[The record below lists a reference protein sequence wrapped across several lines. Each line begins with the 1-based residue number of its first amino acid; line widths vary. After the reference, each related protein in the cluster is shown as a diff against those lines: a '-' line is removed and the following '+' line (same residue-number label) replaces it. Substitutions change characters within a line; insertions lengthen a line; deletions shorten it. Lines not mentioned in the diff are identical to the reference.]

1 MFFLHGALMPRC
13 AILIFLLCQ
22 AMLMAQAPTW
32 STALPQTPYRL
43 YAVGVVSL
51 QQNEAGARKK
61 ASLAARLEL
70 ILTLRTK
77 ARGSVTAQSRTV
89 RLWDEGRET
98 TQSSIGTFG
107 TRMDL
112 QAFAEAL
119 PGLEVQEV
127 WVDRVQGQVF
137 ALAAL
142 DLVRARAA
150 HAEDGRAL
158 QAQVIASL
166 SEATGN
172 GWKERLSRFMEAQ
185 VLADRLTTWT
195 DTRALLAAAGIPP
208 EPLGPNPAQ
217 VRELRERAQLSL
229 ALVETLD
236 LPVDLVTGLHAW
248 RSMRSLGIPAP
259 SPLRLTTRATS
270 DWSQLMDL
278 ERVRAQWTLVLI
290 SPEGDLL
297 SVWTFE
303 EQAVGATRAE
313 ALQRLTGK
321 LLPRVHESL
330 DRWFGFPSPSQSPS
344 LTEAS

>member
-1 MFFLHGALMPRC
+1 MLFFIGALMSRC
-13 AILIFLLCQ
+13 SILILLLGQ
-22 AMLMAQAPTW
+22 ALLVAQAPVWAT
-32 STALPQTPYRL
+32 TLPQTPHRL

-51 QQNEAGARKK
+51 QEDEAGARVK
-61 ASLAARLEL
+61 ARQAARLEL
-70 ILTLRTK
+70 LLTLRTK
-77 ARGSVTAQSRTV
+77 ARGTVTAQSRTLRV
-89 RLWDEGRET
+89 WDEGRESS
-98 TQSSIGTFG
+98 QVSIGTFG

-112 QAFAEAL
+112 QTFAEAL

-127 WVDRVQGQVF
+127 WVDRARGQVF

-142 DLVRARAA
+142 DLVRAREA

-158 QAQVIASL
+158 HAQLAASL
-166 SEATGN
+166 LETSRK
-172 GWKERLSRFMEAQ
+172 GWKERLRRFMEAQ
-185 VLADRLTTWT
+185 ALADRLTIWT

-217 VRELRERAQLSL
+217 LRELLERAQMSL

-248 RSMRSLGIPAP
+248 RSRRSLGTP
-259 SPLRLTTRATS
+259 SPTPLRLATEATS
-270 DWSQLMDL
+270 DWSRLMDL
-278 ERVRAQWTLVLI
+278 ERVRAQWILI
-290 SPEGDLL
+290 LTSPEGDRLA
-297 SVWTFE
+297 VWTFE

-313 ALQRLTGK
+313 ALQRLTRI
-321 LLPRVHESL
+321 LLPRVHEAL